1 MSRNTAP
8 GQSCTGRGKLLST
21 YAVCAVCAWGHE
33 GGLLLSASPVLK
45 LMQVIG
51 VSLPTIHIC
60 WVQSPFQILLLILFH
75 TNKSHGFPFRFN

>member
-8 GQSCTGRGKLLST
+8 DQSCMCRGKLLST
-21 YAVCAVCAWGHE
+21 YALCAVCAWGHE
-33 GGLLLSASPVLK
+33 VGLVLSASPVLK

-60 WVQSPFQILLLILFH
+60 WVQSAFQILLLILSP
-75 TNKSHGFPFRFN
+75 TNNHHGFPFCYE